1 MVRQKVEPKGQYRRQ
16 VHARPTTSF
25 ASAAPITGSIDP
37 QSNALIRGLT
47 SFTQSL
53 AGAVRQQRQAT
64 FESQALT
71 AHANK
76 SAYIKEAS
84 EYLENTP
91 DGGLGDPAQYQEE
104 LGKLREKY
112 FSSITHGRL
121 KESINTEIDAW
132 NSGHLGALQQNA
144 AAKQRLELG
153 QNVLESKVKELGA
166 LLDKGEINQ
175 DQYNQEIST
184 VFKYARESEAI
195 AMSEEDVGR
204 FAIQLQELNGRN
216 PALAKAL
223 ENSELLSVGH
233 RATLKKQRAE
243 AEAMQPAERQLKQ
256 LEVQPA
262 IEKLMAQN
270 QLTRAWFKPYVA
282 KGIFTA
288 GQVQTYLNQQKKLQ
302 EQAKTNFNYLA
313 IFGSENIKHLQLK
326 DQQKALQFSHHEYIK
341 QYGSK
346 QGQDLFDTKLR
357 KNGIVYKPYQA
368 TLQAGLP
375 SLGAVIN
382 SEKDIP
388 KNTIEAVNLY
398 KRLKAMG
405 MVDLYLSNEE
415 ATAYAAIDAYVETG
429 DTMEEALNKHL
440 AVENDPNT
448 QHLVPTWNE
457 LNDVAADIRSEMSPY
472 WGDAPPM
479 LSGLEASAKAMY
491 TNLIKRKVSPEKAK
505 ELVVNRLTNTYDV
518 IDGQLINKRLLGFN
532 YDRDDLTTRFHHL
545 IDHYKRENQGID
557 ADEELALEPMEGGF
571 FRLVD
576 KESGFPYFDNKG
588 KAYRFSY
595 QQMMGQGEDTVSKI
609 MKNAKLQA
617 LQEEIKNRNQIRHN
631 KAEARRLFKYR
642 HIPYSPED

>member
-1 MVRQKVEPKGQYRRQ
+1 MIRQKIDRGGQYRRQ
-16 VHARPTTSF
+16 VSARPTTSF
-25 ASAAPITGSIDP
+25 ASAAPVTGSIDP
-37 QSNALIRGLT
+37 QSNALIQGLT

-53 AGAVRQQRQAT
+53 AGAVRQQQQAT
-64 FESQALT
+64 FETQALT
-71 AHANK
+71 AQANM
-76 SAYIKEAS
+76 SAYKKEAS
-84 EYLENTP
+84 EYLDNTP
-91 DGGLGDPAQYQEE
+91 DGGLGDAGQYQEE
-104 LGKLREKY
+104 LGKLHKKY
-112 FSSITHGRL
+112 FSSIMHGRL
-121 KESINTEIDAW
+121 KERINTEIDAW
-132 NSGHLGALQQNA
+132 NTGHLGALQQNA

-153 QNVLESKVKELGA
+153 QNVLETKVEELGA

-175 DQYNQEIST
+175 DQYNQEIGA

-256 LEVQPA
+256 LEVQPT
-262 IEKLMAQN
+262 IEKLMSQN
-270 QLTRAWFKPYVA
+270 QLTRSWFKPYVA

-302 EQAKTNFNYLA
+302 EEAATNFNYLA
-313 IFGSENIKHLQLK
+313 IFGSENVKHLQPK
-326 DQQKALQFSHHEYIK
+326 DQQKALQFSRQEYIK

-346 QGQDLFDTKLR
+346 HGQDIFDVKLR
-357 KNGIVYKPYQA
+357 KNGIVYKPYQS
-368 TLQAGLP
+368 TLRAGLP
-375 SLGAVIN
+375 SLGAVIT

-388 KNTIEAVNLY
+388 KNTVEAVNLY
-398 KRLKAMG
+398 KRLEAMG
-405 MVDLYLSNEE
+405 MVDMYLSNEE

-457 LNDVAADIRSEMSPY
+457 LNDVAADIKSEMAPY

-491 TNLIKRKVSPEKAK
+491 TNLIKRKVAPDKAR
-505 ELVVNRLTNTYDV
+505 ELVVNRTKNTYDV

-532 YDRDDLTTRFHHL
+532 YDKADFTARFRHL
-545 IDHYKRENQGID
+545 IDHYKKENPAID

-576 KESGFPYFDNKG
+576 KKSGFLYFDNNH

-595 QQMMGQGEDTVSKI
+595 QQMMGQGDDSVSQL
-609 MKNAKLQA
+609 MKQDKLNQLREA
-617 LQEEIKNRNQIRHN
+617 IKNNTP
-631 KAEARRLFKYR
+631 EARARKLSNYGYVPQR
-642 HIPYSPED
+642 DR